1 MASRVGTYLS
11 DENIKRMCVI
21 DQTSPGSKTYALYEL
36 ANSKQKAQR
45 AQNVSNA
52 MLQMSKLQNIP
63 YKTLVQNYENSI
75 RTIPNESVLV
85 YTPSARIP
93 QSVLDARGRVEP
105 AVESIVRPAS
115 TGASSRPLIQGAS
128 VVLGTAQPVEGQLGV
143 DVSVNTPSPSG
154 TTRSRVLSDQLG
166 AYQPEKSERAKLNIY
181 TLKRGTGA
189 VDNLYDLR
197 KGELRYILQKL
208 GGEYTGQKKE
218 QLIDTIKDI
227 SKRLTPPV
235 EGTPVKD
242 VDEAGT
248 SETPTFEPEYDPT
261 QQY

>member
-105 AVESIVRPAS
+105 VESIVRPAS

-128 VVLGTAQPVEGQLGV
+128 VVLGTAQPVEGQLGL
-143 DVSVNTPSPSG
+143 DVSVNTPTPSRTARG
-154 TTRSRVLSDQLG
+154 KLLAEQTGRYTPEQTARSTTSVITYKEGSKPF
-166 AYQPEKSERAKLNIY
+166 Y
-181 TLKRGTGA
+181 
-189 VDNLYDLR
+189 NLYDLR
-197 KGELRYILQKL
+197 KGELIYVLQEL

-218 QLIDTIKDI
+218 DLVEYIKDI
-227 SKRLTPPV
+227 SKRIRAPV
-235 EGTPVKD
+235 EGTPVKE
-242 VDEAGT
+242 EAGT